1 MGLQEDWFA
10 FRPDEDFSPSV
21 IDTGAW
27 LDAPAGR
34 HGFVRPAGERLEFED
49 GTPVRFWGTNIC
61 NRRPA
66 CEAATAERW
75 ARFLAKYGVNAV
87 RFHKF
92 TWPGDEG
99 LGVPGGDS
107 TVLDPAGLDRMDY
120 FVARLRELG
129 IYTGWSHIY
138 GHRPQEGDRHRLLAY
153 DEVKQAGGAHLK
165 GSTIGLVHFAR
176 DLQDLSIELT
186 VNLLQH
192 RNPHTGLRYA
202 DDPALAYVELQNEDD
217 IFFPTTMDFVNAC
230 PTYKQL
236 FCELFSDW
244 LREKYGSH
252 RGLVEAWGSRAID
265 AYPRWQSGEDLA
277 RRNIYPIAHSWW
289 FSPRGLKSEEETKGT
304 GRRLLDTARF
314 LYETQNDFYGRY
326 IAAIRQT
333 GYRGAIV
340 GSCWQADSGV
350 SHYYNLHSDA
360 LAGLVDRHNYFGGS
374 GGHNLHTGKVS
385 TVAMVDAPGSGL
397 LGTGMQMVAGRPF
410 QVSEWLCLIP
420 NEWVS
425 EGPSI
430 VAAYGLG
437 LQGWSGSYAFACDN
451 AGFTPTVESRTIYNI
466 CSPTQIG
473 LYPAIAR
480 MVYRGDVAAG
490 DVVSV
495 RKVHV
500 PGLAEGELG
509 FQEDVEQD
517 GDVKGFGGDVP
528 REALA
533 VGRVL
538 VEFTDEP
545 EPTERPVLGA
555 HWDREGKA
563 LRSTTGQ
570 LTWRYARRGY
580 YTVDTPGTQAVVGF
594 AGGLRLELGDVT
606 LEPESCFLNLY
617 VTSLDREAPISEAHS
632 LLITALAR
640 ARNTDM
646 VYSEDGEELTDL
658 GHAPIVL
665 EPVEARITLKGRPA
679 ATVRVLDHV
688 GRRTE
693 ATVPV
698 TNEGGDAVFTIGAA
712 YATLYYEVTF

>member
-1 MGLQEDWFA
+1 
-10 FRPDEDFSPSV
+10 
-21 IDTGAW
+21 
-27 LDAPAGR
+27 
-34 HGFVRPAGERLEFED
+34 
-49 GTPVRFWGTNIC
+49 
-61 NRRPA
+61 
-66 CEAATAERW
+66 
-75 ARFLAKYGVNAV
+75 
-87 RFHKF
+87 
-92 TWPGDEG
+92 
-99 LGVPGGDS
+99 
-107 TVLDPAGLDRMDY
+107 
-120 FVARLRELG
+120 
-129 IYTGWSHIY
+129 
-138 GHRPQEGDRHRLLAY
+138 
-153 DEVKQAGGAHLK
+153 
-165 GSTIGLVHFAR
+165 
-176 DLQDLSIELT
+176 
-186 VNLLQH
+186 
-192 RNPHTGLRYA
+192 
-202 DDPALAYVELQNEDD
+202 
-217 IFFPTTMDFVNAC
+217 
-230 PTYKQL
+230 
-236 FCELFSDW
+236 
-244 LREKYGSH
+244 
-252 RGLVEAWGSRAID
+252 
-265 AYPRWQSGEDLA
+265 
-277 RRNIYPIAHSWW
+277 
-289 FSPRGLKSEEETKGT
+289 
-304 GRRLLDTARF
+304 
-314 LYETQNDFYGRY
+314 
-326 IAAIRQT
+326 
-333 GYRGAIV
+333 
-340 GSCWQADSGV
+340 
-350 SHYYNLHSDA
+350 
-360 LAGLVDRHNYFGGS
+360 
-374 GGHNLHTGKVS
+374 
-385 TVAMVDAPGSGL
+385 MVDAPGSGL

-420 NEWVS
+420 NEWVG

-509 FQEDVEQD
+509 FEEDVEQD

-545 EPTERPVLGA
+545 EPTERPELDA
-555 HWDREGKA
+555 HWDREGKV

-606 LEPESCFLNLY
+606 LEPETCFLNLY

-632 LLITALAR
+632 LLITAVAR
-640 ARNTDM
+640 ARNTGM
-646 VYSEDGEELTDL
+646 VYSDDGEELTDL

-698 TNEGGDAVFTIGAA
+698 TTEGGDAVFTIGAA